1 MRLFAFSPNTT
12 ASPAK
17 RVVFPLVLGVSLL
30 ACGVAQSAEKKPFM
44 PEDLMDLH
52 GVSDPQLAPDG
63 AWLAYIVSV
72 RDGSEDKIISN
83 IWMSSWDGKRR
94 LQLTRSSKGASN
106 PRWSPDGRSLGF
118 IEARG
123 DDDAKAQVWLL
134 DREGGEARQLTKL
147 PGGVDEFV
155 WSPDGKRL
163 ALIGADTDPDE
174 PGTDANPQA
183 KKLLP
188 KPIVIDRFQFKTD
201 KDGYLRRL
209 RNHLYVF
216 DLASEKATLLTAG
229 DFDEAT
235 PVWSPDGSQIAFV
248 SKREGDPDRNQNT
261 DLYLIAAKA
270 GASARRLT
278 DYPGADSDP
287 VWSPDGKQ
295 LAFLRG
301 GPVKYREYDPAQIAL
316 IPVAGGEARIL
327 AAGLDRA
334 ASDLAWSSD
343 GQSLMFLLEGDRNR
357 QLASVTIKNEKI
369 TRLSEDKA
377 IARGFSSAGK
387 HVALLLSR
395 STQPDEVYALEQGV
409 SRPLSMQ
416 NDALLKRLQLA
427 PVEGYEAT
435 ASDGNVVHGL
445 LLKPVNYQAG
455 KKYPAVVY
463 MHGGPVGQ
471 DGFAFHAIAQMLA
484 GAGYVVV
491 QPNYRGSSG
500 RGRDYARSIW
510 GAWGHKEVLDVLAS
524 VDHAI
529 ASGLA
534 APDRLGIG
542 GWSYGGMMTNY
553 TIASDTR
560 FKAAISGAGIS
571 NMLTGYGTDQYTS
584 QYELEFGTPWKN
596 MDKYLAASEPF
607 FHADRIKTPTLFLCG
622 EKDFNVPLINSE
634 QMYQA
639 LSSLGVE
646 TQLVIYPGQHHGL
659 KKPSHEV
666 DRMQRFI
673 DWYAKYL
680 H

>member
-174 PGTDANPQA
+174 PGADANPQA

-327 AAGLDRA
+327 AAALDRA